1 MLARQ
6 LLRSVAAI
14 CLAALTAHAHAQS
27 DWPAKPVRIIVPFAA
42 GGSTDLVARQMAQLL
57 QKKSGQTVIVEN
69 RAGAGGLLGAQ
80 YAKTQ
85 PADGYTLLLGT
96 VSTHSVAPSIYAK
109 MPYDPLK
116 DFEPLNLIATVP
128 NLVVVNPGKV
138 KAGTLREFAQAAKVQ
153 PQGFS
158 FGSSGKGSSNHLA
171 TESLMAALGAP
182 AVHVPYKGSNPA
194 LMDTLAGNV
203 EFMLDVVMTSVQ
215 YVKTGQVK
223 ALAVTSRQRIAM
235 LPDVPTV
242 AESGYPGF
250 EAIGWFAL
258 FAPSGTPPALRDRA
272 AAELAAIVKG
282 KEMSGYLESQG
293 AIPSGIAGEA
303 FRKFIVEDT
312 AHWKR
317 VAEAAGL
324 KPE

>member
-1 MLARQ
+1 MFHRISLRAAAALLLA
-6 LLRSVAAI
+6 
-14 CLAALTAHAHAQS
+14 LAAVSSQAQT
-27 DWPAKPVRIIVPFAA
+27 DWPTKPVRIIVPFAA
-42 GGSTDLVARQMAQLL
+42 GGSTDLVARQVGQLL
-57 QKKSGQTVIVEN
+57 QKKTGQAVIVEN
-69 RAGAGGLLGAQ
+69 RGGAGGLLGAQ

-96 VSTHSVAPSIYAK
+96 VSTHSVAPSVYAK

-116 DFEPLNLIATVP
+116 DFEPLTLIASVP
-128 NLVVVNPGKV
+128 NLVVVNPAKV
-138 KAGTLREFAQAAKVQ
+138 KAGTLREFAQAAKAQ

-171 TESLMAALGAP
+171 TESLMATLGSP
-182 AVHVPYKGSNPA
+182 AVHVPYKGSGPA
-194 LMDTLAGNV
+194 LLDTMAGNV
-203 EFMLDVVMTSVQ
+203 DFMLDVVMTSTQ
-215 YVKTGQVK
+215 YVKNGQLK
-223 ALAVTSRQRIAM
+223 ALAVTSRQRIAL

-258 FAPSGTPPALRDRA
+258 FAPAGTPVAVRDRV

-282 KEMSGYLESQG
+282 KDMVAYLESQG
-293 AIPSGIAGEA
+293 AIAAGIAGDA
-303 FRKFIVEDT
+303 FRKYIVDDS

-317 VAEAAGL
+317 VADAAGV

>member
-1 MLARQ
+1 MLARH
-6 LLRSVAAI
+6 LLRSVAAV
-14 CLAALTAHAHAQS
+14 CLAALTAHANAQS

-57 QKKSGQTVIVEN
+57 QKKLSQTVIVEN

-153 PQGFS
+153 SQGFS

-258 FAPSGTPPALRDRA
+258 FAPAGTPPALRDRA

-282 KEMSGYLESQG
+282 KEMSSYLESQG

-303 FRKFIVEDT
+303 FRKFIVDDT

>member
-1 MLARQ
+1 MFHRIP
-6 LLRSVAAI
+6 LRAA
-14 CLAALTAHAHAQS
+14 AALLLTLATVSSQAQT

-42 GGSTDLVARQMAQLL
+42 GGSTDLVARQVGQLL
-57 QKKSGQTVIVEN
+57 QKKTGQAVIVEN

-96 VSTHSVAPSIYAK
+96 VSTHSVAPSVYAK

-116 DFEPLNLIATVP
+116 DFEPLTLIASVP
-128 NLVVVNPGKV
+128 NLVVVNPARV
-138 KAGTLREFAQAAKVQ
+138 KAGTLSEFAQVAKVQ

-171 TESLMAALGAP
+171 TESLMTTLGSR
-182 AVHVPYKGSNPA
+182 AVHVPYKGSGPA
-194 LMDTLAGNV
+194 LLDTMAGNV
-203 EFMLDVVMTSVQ
+203 DFMLDVVMTSTQ
-215 YVKTGQVK
+215 YVKNGQLK
-223 ALAVTSRQRIAM
+223 ALAVTSRQRIAL

-258 FAPSGTPPALRDRA
+258 FAPAGTPVAVRDRV
-272 AAELAAIVKG
+272 AAELAGIVKS
-282 KEMSGYLESQG
+282 KDMVAYLESQG
-293 AIPSGIAGEA
+293 AIASGIAGEA
-303 FRKFIVEDT
+303 FRKYIVDDT

-317 VAEAAGL
+317 VADAAGV
-324 KPE
+324 KAE